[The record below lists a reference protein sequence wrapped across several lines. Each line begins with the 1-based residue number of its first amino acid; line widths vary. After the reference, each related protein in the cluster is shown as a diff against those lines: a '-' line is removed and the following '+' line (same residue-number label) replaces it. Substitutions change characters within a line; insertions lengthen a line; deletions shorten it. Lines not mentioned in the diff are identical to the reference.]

1 MELVKIKGVQKN
13 KPAREECK
21 NMLTMADIIEGVNAV
36 LNPGKPK
43 INWFA
48 SADDAVAAVHI
59 KDGKYDEA
67 TSNPSVVYGGKVSG
81 NKVEN
86 LKVVAY
92 EGTEGAIY
100 AEGAGTDVTVDTA
113 YISLAGDGQ
122 GIGGPAS
129 GAAAKYNAKL
139 TIKNAVIDTNGRTRY
154 ATAAEEGSVLK
165 VYDSVICAHG
175 IPYGD
180 DIERPDA
187 LMSTPPPA
195 LEMDGNTRTHCTMSN
210 SSSYFYNSKIICDG
224 WAALSTESSE
234 GYVYLEA
241 NDCDIVCTKSG
252 YGAYSDPGCHDYFN
266 DCNFDMSCM
275 AAIVAGNSDMTF
287 NDCTAECGSY
297 FALTH
302 CVNGW
307 QEEVADITVTGG
319 DIHTK
324 KECVLV
330 KSHNMMLD
338 LCDVNI
344 SSDKGI
350 LVHTIVNDDP
360 CATKVTKDV
369 FGVNVVMTDMDV
381 KGDLLHEDTTR
392 EMWVMLNS
400 TQLTGAIQHANVAF
414 DKGSTWVATAD
425 SDVVFVTDVE
435 PAQIDAPAGVTITAK
450 GAQAGEFALAGGG
463 TLVVTA

>member
-1 MELVKIKGVQKN
+1 
-13 KPAREECK
+13 
-21 NMLTMADIIEGVNAV
+21 
-36 LNPGKPK
+36 
-43 INWFA
+43 
-48 SADDAVAAVHI
+48 
-59 KDGKYDEA
+59 
-67 TSNPSVVYGGKVSG
+67 
-81 NKVEN
+81 
-86 LKVVAY
+86 
-92 EGTEGAIY
+92 
-100 AEGAGTDVTVDTA
+100 
-113 YISLAGDGQ
+113 
-122 GIGGPAS
+122 
-129 GAAAKYNAKL
+129 
-139 TIKNAVIDTNGRTRY
+139 
-154 ATAAEEGSVLK
+154 
-165 VYDSVICAHG
+165 
-175 IPYGD
+175 
-180 DIERPDA
+180 
-187 LMSTPPPA
+187 
-195 LEMDGNTRTHCTMSN
+195 
-210 SSSYFYNSKIICDG
+210 
-224 WAALSTESSE
+224 
-234 GYVYLEA
+234 
-241 NDCDIVCTKSG
+241 
-252 YGAYSDPGCHDYFN
+252 
-266 DCNFDMSCM
+266 
-275 AAIVAGNSDMTF
+275 MTF

-414 DKGSTWVATAD
+414 DKEVNGLQQ
-425 SDVVFVTDVE
+425 
-435 PAQIDAPAGVTITAK
+435 QI
-450 GAQAGEFALAGGG
+450 LM
-463 TLVVTA
+463 LYL